1 MRTRSVHAAGSAA
14 SQVSTTN
21 VNAAVNAKDF
31 QPSVAAAGYARSRP
45 RSAVDAARRVRRV
58 NVSAPA
64 QTVTKRTAGVA
75 QTAEAHQKTAAVP
88 SNAIT
93 ARGLSNTA
101 LAAQPADSQET
112 SVPAV
117 GSARSPRVCAAE
129 SVEGQ
134 TAASAAVAV
143 SERKPSVT
151 AVGSVRPSKKI
162 VPASKFLQS
171 RLQTQSYL
179 CQEDLRPRQAPRWQ
193 V

>member
-1 MRTRSVHAAGSAA
+1 MRTRSVHAAGGAA
-14 SQVSTTN
+14 SQVSTIN
-21 VNAAVNAKDF
+21 VDAAENAKDF

-112 SVPAV
+112 SARAV
-117 GSARSPRVCAAE
+117 RSARKPSACAAE
-129 SVEGQ
+129 SVEEA
-134 TAASAAVAV
+134 TVISAAAAASET
-143 SERKPSVT
+143 SPSAT
-151 AVGSVRPSKKI
+151 AVGGVRQSEKI
-162 VPASKFLQS
+162 VPVSKLRQHQHHSLPSSLDQEDLQS
-171 RLQTQSYL
+171 R
-179 CQEDLRPRQAPRWQ
+179 
-193 V
+193 

>member
-58 NVSAPA
+58 NVSVPA
-64 QTVTKRTAGVA
+64 QTVTKQTAGVA
-75 QTAEAHQKTAAVP
+75 QTAETHQKTAVVQ
-88 SNAIT
+88 SNATT
-93 ARGLSNTA
+93 ARSLLNIA

-162 VPASKFLQS
+162 VPASKFLQFS
-171 RLQTQSYL
+171 LQPQPYL
-179 CQEDLRPRQAPRWQ
+179 C
-193 V
+193 